1 MSAFFT
7 APTFVPFASRLVF
20 LGSESFFL
28 SFFKVILEAN
38 KDVRNNGSDTVQKDP
53 IHCTAIQKEV
63 KIREENIL
71 ALN

>member
-1 MSAFFT
+1 LHRGWYFWA
-7 APTFVPFASRLVF
+7 LN
-20 LGSESFFL
+20 LFL

-38 KDVRNNGSDTVQKDP
+38 KDVRNNGSDTVQKETF
-53 IHCTAIQKEV
+53 HCTAIQKEV